1 MKKLKLALLTIIFC
15 IQTIPAGTILLQDF
29 TQLMTALKEGKLVR
43 VVIDY
48 SKCQLISNNEIQDH
62 SPRATGGMTV
72 DTFEF
77 FEDNALGKNI
87 AFVVSSE
94 SKLIANPKG
103 DGYVYNYAKVK
114 VDKENKVRLTARYID
129 PVTFEDKM
137 DENFFTEMNNGKN
150 DGAASFYL
158 EK

>member
-1 MKKLKLALLTIIFC
+1 MKKLRFVLITIIFF
-15 IQTIPAGTILLQDF
+15 IQTLSAKTDLLEDF
-29 TQLMTALKEGKLVR
+29 TQLMTALNMGKTVR

-48 SKCQLISNNEIQDH
+48 GRCQLISDNEIQDR
-62 SPRATGGMTV
+62 SPMAIGGMAL
-72 DTFEF
+72 DTYEF
-77 FEDNALGKNI
+77 FDDNTLGKNI

-94 SKLIANPKG
+94 TKLIANPKG
-103 DGYVYNYAKVK
+103 DGYVYNYAKIK

-129 PVTFEDKM
+129 PVTFRNKM

-150 DGAASFYL
+150 DGAASFYV